1 MSENKQGS
9 KSLIDEFKTLKPIQ
23 WVAIV
28 LAIVIGVVL
37 EVLGFGIQCFGFA
50 IIAIL
55 LYMIPHLM
63 GVMSPKVKAVIGVAF
78 ILVALPV
85 GTLMYDDYADSTAG
99 EIGKD
104 SDHFKNVSYDDATG
118 TLSVSFSDP
127 GNAVVEYGVID
138 SIAFGAINCRTDKA
152 DMTVSDVKGP
162 DNLYHGSV
170 VLNLNDGKLYY
181 VKVSQG
187 DNWKSF
193 TVDTG
198 ISSSDSTKLSFYG
211 TAIVIAYVM
220 IIFFFMLAITTAM
233 RKAAY
238 KARDRLE
245 SEGRLYPQGYGRCK
259 ECGALVLPGEVVC
272 RKCGTYIEVPD
283 EIKVHKKDY
292 FTCESCG
299 AEVPADAKV
308 CPRCGVTFDSVET
321 EIIHAD
327 GTKDV
332 TEETFECSE
341 CGAQVPANAKRCPKC
356 GAEFDDD
363 DN

>member
-1 MSENKQGS
+1 MSENKQGG
-9 KSLIDEFKTLKPIQ
+9 KSLIDEFRSLKPIQ
-23 WVAIV
+23 WIAIAVAI
-28 LAIVIGVVL
+28 AIGVIL

-63 GVMSPKVKAVIGVAF
+63 GVMSPKIKTVIGVVF

-85 GTLMYDDYADSTAG
+85 GTLMYDDYAGATAD

-104 SDHFKNVSYDDATG
+104 SDHFKDVTFDDASDI
-118 TLSVSFSDP
+118 LSVAFLET

-138 SIAFGAINCRTDKA
+138 SVAFGAINCRTEKV
-152 DMTVSDVKGP
+152 DMTVSDTTGP
-162 DNLYHGSV
+162 DGFYHGS
-170 VLNLNDGKLYY
+170 LTMDLSDGKLYY
-181 VKVSQG
+181 MKVSQG

-211 TAIVIAYVM
+211 TAVVIAYAM

-238 KARDRLE
+238 KARDKME
-245 SEGRLYPQGYGRCK
+245 AEGRLYPQGYGRCK
-259 ECGALVLPGEVVC
+259 QCGAIVLPGEVVC
-272 RKCGTYIEVPD
+272 RKCGTYIEIP
-283 EIKVHKKDY
+283 EEMKVHKKDY
-292 FTCESCG
+292 FTCEACG
-299 AEVPADAKV
+299 VEVPADAKV
-308 CPRCGVTFDSVET
+308 CPRCGAKFDSIET
-321 EIIHAD
+321 EIVHVD
-327 GTKDV
+327 GTTDV